1 MSDPT
6 YAQAPA
12 DRTVKIPHLVF
23 GLLFLGI
30 AAVWALVA
38 TDVITE
44 DRLTVIAPAILVGAG
59 IVGLAASLAST
70 RNRRN
75 KTQPEYQPVG
85 YPATGPEVDADSS
98 PNAYT
103 DTGDDVPAEPRP
115 DDNTDAN
122 NDDHPDDHTQHHTR
136 EIR

>member
-6 YAQAPA
+6 TTQAPA

-30 AAVWALVA
+30 AGVWALVA

-44 DRLTVIAPAILVGAG
+44 DRLTWIGPAILVGAG
-59 IVGLAASLAST
+59 VIGLAASLAST

-75 KTQPEYQPVG
+75 KRQPEYQPVS
-85 YPATGPEVDADSS
+85 YPESS
-98 PNAYT
+98 PDVYT
-103 DTGDDVPAEPRP
+103 DTRDEVEAEPE
-115 DDNTDAN
+115 AEL
-122 NDDHPDDHTQHHTR
+122 DDHSNDHTK

>member
-6 YAQAPA
+6 HTQAPA

-30 AAVWALVA
+30 AAVWALIA

-44 DRLTVIAPAILVGAG
+44 DRLTWIGPAILVGAG
-59 IVGLAASLAST
+59 VIGLAASLAST

-75 KTQPEYQPVG
+75 KRQPDYQPEYQPVLTPDVHAEPR
-85 YPATGPEVDADSS
+85 YDA
-98 PNAYT
+98 
-103 DTGDDVPAEPRP
+103 PAEPEL
-115 DDNTDAN
+115 DEHT
-122 NDDHPDDHTQHHTR
+122 DDHTDDQTK

>member
-6 YAQAPA
+6 HNQAPP

-30 AAVWALVA
+30 ATVWALVVS
-38 TDVITE
+38 DVITE
-44 DRLTVIAPAILVGAG
+44 DRLTVIGPAILVGAG
-59 IVGLAASLAST
+59 VIGLAASLAST

-75 KTQPEYQPVG
+75 KHLPEYQPVS
-85 YPATGPEVDADSS
+85 YQDSSPEVTADSS
-98 PNAYT
+98 PDGYA
-103 DTGDDVPAEPRP
+103 DTRDDFPAEPE
-115 DDNTDAN
+115 A
-122 NDDHPDDHTQHHTR
+122 DDHTK

>member
-1 MSDPT
+1 M
-6 YAQAPA
+6 
-12 DRTVKIPHLVF
+12 KIPHLVF

-44 DRLTVIAPAILVGAG
+44 DRLTWIGPAILVGAG
-59 IVGLAASLAST
+59 VIGLAASLAST

-75 KTQPEYQPVG
+75 KRQPDYQPVS
-85 YPATGPEVDADSS
+85 YQPESS
-98 PNAYT
+98 P
-103 DTGDDVPAEPRP
+103 GDVPDRARGYDAPAEPEL
-115 DDNTDAN
+115 DEHT
-122 NDDHPDDHTQHHTR
+122 DDHTDDHTK

>member
-6 YAQAPA
+6 HSQAPA

-30 AAVWALVA
+30 AAVWALVV

-59 IVGLAASLAST
+59 VIGLAASLAST

-75 KTQPEYQPVG
+75 EPVPEYQPVT
-85 YPATGPEVDADSS
+85 YPDSS
-98 PNAYT
+98 PENSTAGSPDVYAET
-103 DTGDDVPAEPRP
+103 RDDVQAE
-115 DDNTDAN
+115 
-122 NDDHPDDHTQHHTR
+122 PDDHTK

>member
-6 YAQAPA
+6 HNQAPP

-38 TDVITE
+38 SDVVTG
-44 DRLTVIAPAILVGAG
+44 DRLTWLGPAILVGAG
-59 IVGLAASLAST
+59 VIGLAASLAST

-75 KTQPEYQPVG
+75 KTQPDYQPVS
-85 YPATGPEVDADSS
+85 YPVSSPEVGPETNPYSGPDVYADSR
-98 PNAYT
+98 
-103 DTGDDVPAEPRP
+103 DDVAAEPDI
-115 DDNTDAN
+115 DDRTDENTK
-122 NDDHPDDHTQHHTR
+122 

>member
-6 YAQAPA
+6 QTQAPA

-23 GLLFLGI
+23 GLLFLGV

-44 DRLTVIAPAILVGAG
+44 DRLTVIGPAILVGAG
-59 IVGLAASLAST
+59 VIGLSASLAST
-70 RNRRN
+70 RNGRN
-75 KTQPEYQPVG
+75 KRPPEYPPVS
-85 YPATGPEVDADSS
+85 YPENTPEYTPETS
-98 PNAYT
+98 PDHNT
-103 DTGDDVPAEPRP
+103 DTYVDNRDDVAAEPDGDDQ
-115 DDNTDAN
+115 
-122 NDDHPDDHTQHHTR
+122 PDDHTNDHTK